1 MSLSHV
7 PHRRIQGIL
16 SRQILTRDV
25 RGTVTNGAKITE
37 ISVKNLGLD
46 LDLDLDVDLDS

>member
-1 MSLSHV
+1 MSFPHV

-16 SRQILTRDV
+16 SRQILTRHV
-25 RGTVTNGAKITE
+25 RGTVANGAEIRE
-37 ISVKNLGLD
+37 ISGKNLDLD